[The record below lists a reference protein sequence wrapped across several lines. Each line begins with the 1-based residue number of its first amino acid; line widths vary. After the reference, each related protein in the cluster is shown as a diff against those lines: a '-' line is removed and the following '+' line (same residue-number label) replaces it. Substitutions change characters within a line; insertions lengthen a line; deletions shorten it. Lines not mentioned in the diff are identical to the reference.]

1 METGGSLRAPDSVRK
16 LQTALHAKAKGSPD
30 FRFYSL
36 SDKVWRADV
45 LEAAWQTVR
54 RNGGAAGV
62 DGETVQ
68 RIEAQGVERW
78 LGELARD
85 LKEGSYRPGAVRQVL
100 IPKKQAGKHRAL
112 GIPCVRDRVAQTA
125 ALVVLAP
132 IFEAD
137 LEPEQYAYREGCSAQ
152 DAVQRVHRLLNRG
165 HREVVDADL
174 SNYFGEIPHAELMRS
189 VARRVSDGRLLGWIK
204 AWLEMPV
211 EEDDGKGG
219 KRRTNRARRERK
231 GTPQGAPV
239 SPLISNIYMRRFIV
253 GWKVLGN
260 ARRFNAEIVNYAD
273 DFVVCGKA
281 PADMMR
287 GVVEDMMQR
296 LRLPINVTKTRNM
309 RVPDEPLEFLGYRI
323 GRNYRRDTGRAYIGT
338 RPSRSSVVSV
348 CRRISELTQRRYGLL
363 DQETVVRR
371 LNRVM
376 TGWANYFQLGQKSV
390 RPTGLLTS
398 MRSGGCASGCAAST
412 RYGPGS
418 TCGSRISACGT
429 TWALP
434 ALRSERRAFRGRRHD
449 LVREPGAGN
458 PHARF
463 DERGE
468 ETWLW

>member
-1 METGGSLRAPDSVRK
+1 METGGSLTAPDSVRK

-100 IPKKQAGKHRAL
+100 IPKKQAGKYRAL

-189 VARRVSDGRLLGWIK
+189 VARRVSDGRLAGL
-204 AWLEMPV
+204 
-211 EEDDGKGG
+211 D
-219 KRRTNRARRERK
+219 
-231 GTPQGAPV
+231 Q
-239 SPLISNIYMRRFIV
+239 
-253 GWKVLGN
+253 
-260 ARRFNAEIVNYAD
+260 
-273 DFVVCGKA
+273 
-281 PADMMR
+281 
-287 GVVEDMMQR
+287 GVVGD
-296 LRLPINVTKTRNM
+296 
-309 RVPDEPLEFLGYRI
+309 
-323 GRNYRRDTGRAYIGT
+323 A
-338 RPSRSSVVSV
+338 
-348 CRRISELTQRRYGLL
+348 
-363 DQETVVRR
+363 
-371 LNRVM
+371 
-376 TGWANYFQLGQKSV
+376 
-390 RPTGLLTS
+390 
-398 MRSGGCASGCAAST
+398 GG
-412 RYGPGS
+412 
-418 TCGSRISACGT
+418 
-429 TWALP
+429 
-434 ALRSERRAFRGRRHD
+434 RGRRQGWQTPH
-449 LVREPGAGN
+449 EPSAT
-458 PHARF
+458 
-463 DERGE
+463 GE
-468 ETWLW
+468 EGDAARRAGLTVVQQHLHATLHSGLEGVGPCPTLRSRDRELRR